1 MQRNSFKYLAPGK
14 IVSYLILGLWTL
26 MVFWIVGWILI
37 ASLSTT
43 REIFTNKMLASGFHF
58 DTYINVFVS
67 NNVGRYIA
75 NSIIYVI
82 GSLAFILLISAPA
95 SYVLSRYEFPGKDLL
110 RTLFVSGMAI
120 PSALLLIPL
129 FSVMIYLNL
138 TGTVFGLILVYVGTS
153 IPFTVFFLTGFFS
166 TLPKELEEAACL
178 DGCSPMQAFWQIMLP
193 LAQPGLITVAV
204 FNFMFLWNDYIW
216 ALIFTNGA
224 EQRPLSL
231 GLQSMV
237 QSMRVTGNYA
247 GIFAAVIIVFL
258 PTFILYVFMSEKI
271 ISGITA
277 GAVKS

>member
-1 MQRNSFKYLAPGK
+1 
-14 IVSYLILGLWTL
+14 

-58 DTYINVFVS
+58 DTYINVFIS

-178 DGCSPMQAFWQIMLP
+178 DGCSPMQAFWKIMLP

>member
-1 MQRNSFKYLAPGK
+1 MQRHSFKYLAPGK
-14 IVSYLILGLWTL
+14 VVSYLILGLWTL